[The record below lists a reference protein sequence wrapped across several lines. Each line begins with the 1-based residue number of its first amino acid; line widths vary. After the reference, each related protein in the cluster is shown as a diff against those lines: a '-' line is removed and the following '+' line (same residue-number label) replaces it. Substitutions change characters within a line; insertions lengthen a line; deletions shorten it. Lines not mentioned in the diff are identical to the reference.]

1 VLMGAYAGV
10 LPGFLGEGDAITKA
24 IQDARQL
31 LHGHSGAM
39 EGSLSN
45 PYRKVRGARRVVT
58 VPLSNPTISDQSGV
72 SIRGSELVPDS
83 PLSCQDHV
91 GIDSSPVKERVE
103 ETPAHRLDEALL
115 TCEMDGEDG
124 WEHRT
129 VTPPPRLAPAS
140 GS

>member
-1 VLMGAYAGV
+1 MLRGVGGVLALRGACAGV

-45 PYRKVRGARRVVT
+45 PYRKVRAACRGVT
-58 VPLSNPTISDQSGV
+58 VPSPTPSFGGQSQV
-72 SIRGSELVPDS
+72 SIRGRAPWLGAGSS
-83 PLSCQDHV
+83 LSTLLQDHV
-91 GIDSSPVKERVE
+91 GIDSSPVKERME

-115 TCEMDGEDG
+115 TCEMDGKDIE
-124 WEHRT
+124 
-129 VTPPPRLAPAS
+129 S
-140 GS
+140 

>member
-1 VLMGAYAGV
+1 MLMGVRAGV

-45 PYRKVRGARRVVT
+45 PYRKVRDACRLVT
-58 VPLSNPTISDQSGV
+58 VPLSDRTVSGQSQF
-72 SIRGSELVPDS
+72 SIRG
-83 PLSCQDHV
+83 
-91 GIDSSPVKERVE
+91 
-103 ETPAHRLDEALL
+103 
-115 TCEMDGEDG
+115 
-124 WEHRT
+124 W
-129 VTPPPRLAPAS
+129 APWLGA